1 MISTTNKEILR
12 HTDMKTFR
20 FRLATLMRLREA
32 ARDRRR
38 ANLAQAFEAD
48 DVLQRRQEELA
59 DDAMEVDRHARGAAD
74 LGSIQVDTLVTAQR
88 YKMILQAESKLL
100 SQQSVSVS
108 EEIERRREALV
119 VADRDVRVLEKLRE
133 KHQERH
139 RKEEHRQEVKML
151 DEIAGRV
158 FAGETA
164 YEREEII

>member
-1 MISTTNKEILR
+1 
-12 HTDMKTFR
+12 MKTFR
-20 FRLATLMRLREA
+20 FRLATLLRLREA

-48 DVLQRRQEELA
+48 EVLQRRQEELA
-59 DDAMEVDRHARGAAD
+59 DDAMEVDRHARSAAD
-74 LGSIQVDTLVTAQR
+74 LGPIQVDTLVTAQR

-100 SQQSVSVS
+100 SEQSVSVS

-119 VADRDVRVLEKLRE
+119 VADRDVRVLVKLRE

-139 RKEEHRQEVKML
+139 RKEEHRQEVNWL

-158 FAGETA
+158 VSGEA
-164 YEREEII
+164 ASEREEII